1 MKKTQSKNVVDP
13 YHRYL
18 EAKDI
23 LDSGVSTSQTKD
35 VWVDKLVNI
44 LKLREAF
51 REKYSVSYMREFS
64 NKFPLYANLLQ
75 SFEDTR
81 TGGDRDILE
90 AGLLASLDCVKV
102 AECLNTPR
110 FNSLFLSLY
119 RELFYDIR
127 KILKSS
133 SQLFQ
138 YIIQPITQADSDK
151 IAIGHIWK
159 LLALTGGTE
168 ALKKKGFEADAIK
181 AEDLAYLL
189 QIASFRNCSMILQY
203 SASGKSFFLD
213 NPGAGTALNALAD
226 FDGIRGAGRRTDY
239 LAEVSAIA
247 KNNFSSLLKS
257 ELVLKN
263 IPEKVVAQLSELDGS
278 FFPENSDVFEKIN
291 HITCIDTVGEINE

>member
-1 MKKTQSKNVVDP
+1 MKKTLNKNLIDP

-23 LDSGVSTSQTKD
+23 VDNGGLSAPIEDI
-35 VWVDKLVNI
+35 WVDKLVNI
-44 LKLREAF
+44 LKLRNAF
-51 REKYSVSYMREFS
+51 RDKYSITYMREFS
-64 NKFPLYANLLQ
+64 RKFPLYSNLLQ
-75 SFEDTR
+75 AFEDTR
-81 TGGDRDILE
+81 AGGDRDLLE

-102 AECLNTPR
+102 AECLNCHR

-127 KILKSS
+127 KILRSS

-151 IAIGHIWK
+151 LAIGHIWK
-159 LLALTGGTE
+159 LLALTGGTT

-203 SASGKSFFLD
+203 SAKGKSFFLD
-213 NPGAGTALNALAD
+213 NPGAATALNALAD
-226 FDGIRGAGRRTDY
+226 FDGIRGAGRRVDY
-239 LAEVSAIA
+239 LAEVSSVA

-263 IPEKVVAQLSELDGS
+263 IPDKVVAQLSELDGS

-291 HITCIDTVGEINE
+291 HITCIDTVGEIDE